1 MYIYIYITVY
11 IYIIMYVCM
20 YIYIR
25 VIIMF
30 IMTNCQGKKEAIP
43 QSRDKSQ
50 APVSWPS
57 AKLPGHQI
65 QQNVHSSRLTEPLGS
80 AWTFLG
86 NLGPK
91 KCILPGA
98 KLPATLWKCNLVKSC
113 TERSNFIDLSVD
125 LQMFSI
131 STTGIPHSSYVGF
144 SLLKST
150 MNWSS
155 SPHLDVIGKRGVL
168 RACPLSSFDW

>member
-1 MYIYIYITVY
+1 
-11 IYIIMYVCM
+11 MYVC
-20 YIYIR
+20 IYIR

-155 SPHLDVIGKRGVL
+155 PPHLDVIGKRGVL

>member
-1 MYIYIYITVY
+1 
-11 IYIIMYVCM
+11 MYVCIYI